1 MGVLIFNPAHSQETM
16 AQFRESLRAD
26 NRHKELM
33 KSMKQQDINSTKSR
47 QQYIDTMHSELES
60 TRKTIGKQTL
70 DIIASNEAIEDAID
84 NGFEMVNNSLHN
96 IGNSIESFHSDFRI
110 GIGEL
115 IQQQRITNLLLEN
128 VSELLKIPDSEK
140 ERYNY
145 LENGLKHYKN
155 GLFKDSLNN
164 LLYVEKIRTE
174 KIGNE
179 DNYFVLYNIGLI
191 YLLQYDLFNAE
202 VALKYFEQAAKYA
215 EVETKESS
223 AKLLRILEGKT
234 TQDFDSGNVK
244 KLASE
249 SYFYAAFASYLLGD
263 FTKSIN
269 HCNKAIE
276 INPLFAEAVFLKS
289 KSLSAN
295 NNIELALKNLDNLLR
310 RLPNYSIKVSC
321 DGDLYPKKEV
331 KDFLINLRD
340 EFLQKTAELLNTF
353 TNKLSM
359 INDKYDNFSTDELK
373 RKYILSMNT
382 ELFEILNLLKR
393 KSYLDSLK
401 AIELMKTYKIETKL
415 WEFEKNKDD
424 VFELNN
430 NIIDFENEYKNWK
443 SFTKDEIDLID
454 EKMGI
459 IKEIINSDFIKTQN
473 KFNKMF
479 TDVSAYINDK
489 KTNFVY
495 EKKNEISEGFNKKIS
510 VLRGK
515 EKTTEKIIEFYDGYP
530 YAGRGCLLWIGLT
543 IVFFFICA
551 FNLIDT
557 ANTLFTLFA
566 FPPIIT
572 IFTTLMLFVIKIIN
586 EVSNSIIKNN
596 IEKIQKARDIKVEN
610 IKYSKIIEENIF
622 KLDYVSSL
630 KKKYY
635 IDCH

>member
-60 TRKTIGKQTL
+60 TRKVIGKQTL

-223 AKLLRILEGKT
+223 AKLLRILT
-234 TQDFDSGNVK
+234 
-244 KLASE
+244 
-249 SYFYAAFASYLLGD
+249 
-263 FTKSIN
+263 I
-269 HCNKAIE
+269 
-276 INPLFAEAVFLKS
+276 
-289 KSLSAN
+289 
-295 NNIELALKNLDNLLR
+295 
-310 RLPNYSIKVSC
+310 
-321 DGDLYPKKEV
+321 
-331 KDFLINLRD
+331 
-340 EFLQKTAELLNTF
+340 
-353 TNKLSM
+353 
-359 INDKYDNFSTDELK
+359 
-373 RKYILSMNT
+373 
-382 ELFEILNLLKR
+382 
-393 KSYLDSLK
+393 
-401 AIELMKTYKIETKL
+401 
-415 WEFEKNKDD
+415 
-424 VFELNN
+424 
-430 NIIDFENEYKNWK
+430 
-443 SFTKDEIDLID
+443 SF
-454 EKMGI
+454 
-459 IKEIINSDFIKTQN
+459 
-473 KFNKMF
+473 
-479 TDVSAYINDK
+479 
-489 KTNFVY
+489 
-495 EKKNEISEGFNKKIS
+495 
-510 VLRGK
+510 
-515 EKTTEKIIEFYDGYP
+515 
-530 YAGRGCLLWIGLT
+530 
-543 IVFFFICA
+543 
-551 FNLIDT
+551 
-557 ANTLFTLFA
+557 
-566 FPPIIT
+566 
-572 IFTTLMLFVIKIIN
+572 
-586 EVSNSIIKNN
+586 
-596 IEKIQKARDIKVEN
+596 
-610 IKYSKIIEENIF
+610 
-622 KLDYVSSL
+622 
-630 KKKYY
+630 
-635 IDCH
+635 